1 MRLSELLAYDNI
13 VIQCHDN
20 PDADAIASGFG
31 LYRYFSYNGKNV
43 IFAYS
48 GHFMIKKSNLKLMV
62 DELSIPIV
70 YAINTRDVIELLN
83 HNGKARSIGLL
94 ITVDSQ
100 YGQGNLSSFKAENI
114 AIVDHH
120 EVVGEL
126 PTLSEV
132 RSNLGSCSTIVWD
145 MLRSENYPVDEDEDL
160 STALY
165 YGLLTDTNN
174 FSDLHHVLDREMQDN
189 LKVQSSIIT
198 QFRNS
203 NISKEELSIAGDALK
218 HAIFLDEYSTAIVA
232 VKPCDPNVLG
242 IVSDITLEVDSLD
255 TVLAYSILD
264 SGVKI
269 SVRSCCRQD
278 KANEMAEY
286 IAEEAGNGG
295 GHIIK
300 AGGFM
305 KRELLEEQK
314 IDYTPEA
321 IGSYIYNRM
330 VSYFESEK

>member
-1 MRLSELLAYDNI
+1 MKLNELLEYDNI
-13 VIQCHDN
+13 VVQCHDN

-31 LYRYFSYNGKNV
+31 LHRYFKSNGKNV

-48 GHFMIKKSNLKLMV
+48 GHFLIKKSNLKLMV
-62 DELSIPIV
+62 DELNIPIV

-83 HNGKARSIGLL
+83 RGKKTDEIGLL

-100 YGQGNLSSFKAENI
+100 YGQGNISSFTSKNI
-114 AIVDHH
+114 ATIDHH
-120 EVVGEL
+120 QVDGKL
-126 PTLSEV
+126 PELSEV
-132 RSNLGSCSTIVWD
+132 RSELGSCSTIIWD
-145 MLRSENYPVDEDEDL
+145 MLRNENYPIDDDVDL

-165 YGLLTDTNN
+165 YGLLTDTSN
-174 FSDLHHVLDREMQDN
+174 FADLHDMLDRKMQDN
-189 LKVQSSIIT
+189 LKVQSSFIT
-198 QFRNS
+198 RFRNS
-203 NISKEELSIAGDALK
+203 NISKEELSIAGDALR
-218 HAIFLDEYSTAIVA
+218 HAIFLDEYNTAIVS

-278 KANEMAEY
+278 NANEIAEF
-286 IAEEAGNGG
+286 IAEEVGNGG
-295 GHIIK
+295 GRLIK
-300 AGGFM
+300 AGGFL
-305 KRELLEEQK
+305 KRELLEKHK
-314 IDYTPEA
+314 IEYTSEA

-330 VSYFESEK
+330 VSYFENQK